1 MRTMRSMLFKALLI
15 MSLFLMIQPSLLFS
29 SDQAPPPAVAN
40 AAEQGVRIFVK
51 DPQARNLNLYGLSD
65 KEQADKAVLGQGF
78 QVFSIP
84 PDLLFSR
91 ESSQDTDVPAVST
104 NTWQFLIVTGGKAA
118 SLLTVNFFNGQWTPV
133 SIGASGLAVEVAA
146 LLEAWPSSAGYRCK
160 LIKVYQAK
168 SDFMEIL
175 QGERSL
181 GIVPFT
187 SCRIA
192 MGLED
197 RDFNPSDLRDSREI
211 LSKLRPVVK
220 TNVQ

>member
-1 MRTMRSMLFKALLI
+1 MRTTRFTLFKALFIVL
-15 MSLFLMIQPSLLFS
+15 LLLVVQPPLLFS
-29 SDQAPPPAVAN
+29 SDEAPPAAVAA

-51 DPQARNLNLYGLSD
+51 DPEVQNLHLFGLSG
-65 KEQADKAVLGQGF
+65 KEQIDKAALGQGF

-84 PDLLFSR
+84 PDRLINQDA
-91 ESSQDTDVPAVST
+91 SQNIDTLAAST

-133 SIGASGLAVEVAA
+133 SIGASGLATEVAA
-146 LLEAWPSSAGYRCK
+146 LLKTWPSSAGYRCK

-168 SDFMEIL
+168 SDFMEIF
-175 QGERSL
+175 QGEKSL
-181 GIVPFT
+181 GVVPFT
-187 SCRIA
+187 SGRIA
-192 MGLED
+192 MGLEE

-211 LSKLRPVVK
+211 LSKLLPVVK